1 MPKTIVLLYM
11 KVAVMEGEK
20 KSKGGTFNQDPHMIL
35 YGMPDFSIQDKWAL
49 LALMGMCW
57 DRRQLGM
64 TLKDLE
70 GPYKLSLREIAAI
83 TGVKHNALRSS
94 GGKDPRIGMLDRWQE
109 IGYITV
115 MEAKPIDEVT
125 GKPGRLQT
133 YIYVHLE
140 RIWDDNAKFT
150 ETWHRPPGR
159 LVEEAS
165 FERIVEADTVHH
177 VNTQETPLIGHRGN
191 TTVHVVNTDV
201 HRVNTIGHHVNQTVH
216 DASTKSDTIHSKKN
230 KTERKKEEDTLALAR
245 TSSHSSIYEIIIN
258 FIQERGEIN
267 FSDLE
272 TLVRPYMNVRGKSDI
287 PLRNNPNT
295 LAWTGLSNR
304 FYELILELEGNY
316 HVKAAY
322 GTAEDYPK
330 VSSRP
335 NLPIAERGIDYKYDK
350 PHWVPMVLIIQE

>member
-1 MPKTIVLLYM
+1 MSQDDATQVPF
-11 KVAVMEGEK
+11 ASDK
-20 KSKGGTFNQDPHMIL
+20 KAERGTFNQDPHMIL
-35 YGMPDFSIQDKWAL
+35 YGMPGFSIQDKWAL

-64 TLKDLE
+64 TIKDLE

-94 GGKDPRIGMLDRWQE
+94 GGKDPRIGTLDRWQE

-133 YIYVHLE
+133 YLYVHLE
-140 RIWDDNAKFT
+140 RIWADNAAFV

-165 FERIVEADTVHH
+165 FERIVEADAVHV
-177 VNTQETPLIGHRGN
+177 VNTQETPLIGHQGN
-191 TTVHVVNTDV
+191 TTVHHVNTDV
-201 HRVNTIGHHVNQTVH
+201 HRVNTIGHHVNHTVH
-216 DASTKSDTIHSKKN
+216 DPSTKSDTIHSKTNKN
-230 KTERKKEEDTLALAR
+230 ERKKEDV
-245 TSSHSSIYEIIIN
+245 SSSPSSIHEIIVN
-258 FIQERGEIN
+258 LIQERGEIN

-272 TLVRPYMNVRGKSDI
+272 TLARPYMNVRGKTDI
-287 PLRNNPNT
+287 PLRNNPNI
-295 LAWTGLSNR
+295 LAWTGLSSR
-304 FYELILELEGNY
+304 FYDLILELEANY

-335 NLPIAERGIDYKYDK
+335 NLPIAEHGMSHKYTK
-350 PHWVPMVLIIQE
+350 PHWMPMVLIIEE

>member
-1 MPKTIVLLYM
+1 M
-11 KVAVMEGEK
+11 KVVAMEGEK

-64 TLKDLE
+64 SLKDLE

-94 GGKDPRIGMLDRWQE
+94 GGKDPRIGTLDRWQE

-140 RIWDDNAKFT
+140 RIWADNTAFT

-165 FERIVEADTVHH
+165 FERVVDADTVHVVNTQEVPLIGHQGNTTVHH
-177 VNTQETPLIGHRGN
+177 VNTDGH
-191 TTVHVVNTDV
+191 TVNS
-201 HRVNTIGHHVNQTVH
+201 IGHHVNQTVH
-216 DASTKSDTIHSKKN
+216 DASTKSDPIHSKKN
-230 KTERKKEEDTLALAR
+230 KTERKKEDV
-245 TSSHSSIYEIIIN
+245 SPSHSSTQISSQRPDVTSFIRMFTRKFLLDMGETGNMMDVNLKDLQEIYYASGLDKET
-258 FIQERGEIN
+258 FRFEVERAISQTKMMKGN
-267 FSDLE
+267 VDYFYDYLCNALNLE
-272 TLVRPYMNVRGKSDI
+272 QV
-287 PLRNNPNT
+287 
-295 LAWTGLSNR
+295 
-304 FYELILELEGNY
+304 
-316 HVKAAY
+316 H
-322 GTAEDYPK
+322 
-330 VSSRP
+330 
-335 NLPIAERGIDYKYDK
+335 
-350 PHWVPMVLIIQE
+350 